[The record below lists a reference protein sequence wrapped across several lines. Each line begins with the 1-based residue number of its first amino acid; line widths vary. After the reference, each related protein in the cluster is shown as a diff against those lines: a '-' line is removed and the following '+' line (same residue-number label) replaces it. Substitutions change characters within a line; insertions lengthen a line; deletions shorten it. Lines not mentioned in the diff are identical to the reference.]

1 MFMLSAVHYDSKAMQ
16 ATKDAG
22 ISISKT
28 YPEVLHML
36 FILMT
41 LTMTV
46 AFILQLLP
54 MLFYKFQ
61 GSFQRQVLAELKE
74 RRLAKDSDVQLSEE
88 ERIREE
94 AMDSQL

>member
-1 MFMLSAVHYDSKAMQ
+1 
-16 ATKDAG
+16 
-22 ISISKT
+22 
-28 YPEVLHML
+28 ML

-54 MLFYKFQ
+54 MLFYKFE
-61 GSFQRQVLAELKE
+61 GAFQTKVLGELKE
-74 RRLAKDSDVQLSEE
+74 RRLAKDSEIQLSDE

-94 AMDSQL
+94 TEATEI